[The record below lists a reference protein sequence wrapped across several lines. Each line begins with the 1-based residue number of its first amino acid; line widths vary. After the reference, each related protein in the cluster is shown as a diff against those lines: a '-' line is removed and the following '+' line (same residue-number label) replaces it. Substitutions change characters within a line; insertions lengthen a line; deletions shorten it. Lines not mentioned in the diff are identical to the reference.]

1 MGCGTAGLFFEEI
14 GLVSKDV
21 GLFSKDIL
29 GSYRTPFT
37 VTYEVG
43 HAEWDVAR
51 LL

>member
-1 MGCGTAGLFFEEI
+1 MGCGMAGLFFEDI
-14 GLVSKDV
+14 GLVSKDI

-29 GSYRTPFT
+29 GSYRTPFI